1 MNWLYLAAISAFFYG
16 LYNVLIKLSSG
27 SIHQMVG
34 AVALQIV
41 AALLGIA
48 ALIILKLLG
57 HPLTASKQGF
67 LLSAC
72 AGLAVGVAEILTFY
86 LFSKGVSASVGIP
99 VIVGGTVVA
108 GSALGVLVLGERLGL
123 VQGLGVLL
131 VIAGIACLVRA

>member
-86 LFSKGVSASVGIP
+86 LFEIFLPSQHLCPQVW
-99 VIVGGTVVA
+99 
-108 GSALGVLVLGERLGL
+108 LQL
-123 VQGLGVLL
+123 VQRQKLFAHYPTLCPV
-131 VIAGIACLVRA
+131 